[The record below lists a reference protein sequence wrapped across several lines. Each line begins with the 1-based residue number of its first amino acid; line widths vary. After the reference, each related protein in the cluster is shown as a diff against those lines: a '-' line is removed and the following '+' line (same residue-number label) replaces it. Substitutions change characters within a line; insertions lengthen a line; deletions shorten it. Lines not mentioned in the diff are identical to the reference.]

1 MEYTIDMGITP
12 LLYKVAH
19 KCILM
24 QNEKLKDYSISAQQ
38 AALLGMIVFLG
49 KDNGINQ
56 KTISKE
62 MQVKESSV
70 SSLVKTMIKN
80 GFIFKEQ
87 SKEDG
92 RNYIIKLTDKGN
104 EIIEVLKNTKGQI
117 EKEIYGHLSEEEKD
131 RLIKTLIKLV

>member
-1 MEYTIDMGITP
+1 MEYTVDMGITP

-38 AALLGMIVFLG
+38 AALLGMIVFFG
-49 KDNGINQ
+49 KENGINQ
-56 KTISKE
+56 KTISTE

-70 SSLVKTMIKN
+70 SSLVKTMVKN
-80 GFIFKEQ
+80 GLIYKEQ

-92 RNYIIKLTDKGN
+92 RNYIIKLTDKGD
-104 EIIEVLKNTKGQI
+104 EIIEVLKNTSGQI
-117 EKEIYGHLSEEEKD
+117 EEEIYSHLSKEEKNG
-131 RLIKTLIKLV
+131 LIKTLMKLV

>member
-49 KDNGINQ
+49 EDNSINQ
-56 KTISKE
+56 KTLSKE

-104 EIIEVLKNTKGQI
+104 EIIEVLENTKGQI

-131 RLIKTLIKLV
+131 GLIKTLIKLV

>member
-1 MEYTIDMGITP
+1 
-12 LLYKVAH
+12 
-19 KCILM
+19 
-24 QNEKLKDYSISAQQ
+24 
-38 AALLGMIVFLG
+38 MIVFLG

-131 RLIKTLIKLV
+131 GLIKTLIKLV

>member
-38 AALLGMIVFLG
+38 VALLGMIVFLG

-70 SSLVKTMIKN
+70 SSLVKTMI
-80 GFIFKEQ
+80 
-87 SKEDG
+87 
-92 RNYIIKLTDKGN
+92 
-104 EIIEVLKNTKGQI
+104 
-117 EKEIYGHLSEEEKD
+117 
-131 RLIKTLIKLV
+131 